1 MLLHCPAVSDAATD
15 LVHHLQRRSLL
26 EQQQRMARAG
36 YAYGVDLRRAYW
48 LGTSSLTRPLV
59 GAADRRWAELTSRL
73 QRDAL
78 LPPERTPAKL
88 LREVTE
94 AAAVLRAPVPTVRA
108 LAPRVTAREPWPT
121 ALPIGTT
128 HGSVTWLVLDPERVA
143 RLSPAAR
150 RFVLTSALAHL
161 QCDHGTLFTLHL
173 LTRGRSRAARSVR
186 RVLAPW
192 SKVAIFSADRA
203 GLLAAVDLELVVRTL
218 EEEAR
223 HEREIPWWPAFP
235 DARVR
240 TEALRDFDHSAVMAR
255 ARRLHERAR
264 RARADAQAFV
274 DAQAAVDDEGAMT
287 DAAADDDAAVE
298 ASEGGSTRAGAE
310 GETKTAAGRAAMHA
324 VNDGEALAA
333 GAGAGEGPEARTGE
347 AATATE
353 AEPTPL
359 EPEGP
364 EVGVPSGP
372 GWSLARC
379 DARLTR
385 RLGLL

>member
-1 MLLHCPAVSDAATD
+1 MSDAATD

-59 GAADRRWAELTSRL
+59 GAADRRWAELTGQL

-94 AAAVLRAPVPTVRA
+94 AADVLRAPVPTVRA
-108 LAPRVTAREPWPT
+108 LAPQVTAREPWPT

-128 HGSVTWLVLDPERVA
+128 HGSVTWLVLNPRRVA

-235 DARVR
+235 DAGIRP
-240 TEALRDFDHSAVMAR
+240 EALRDFDHSAVMAR

-264 RARADAQAFV
+264 RARDDAQAFV
-274 DAQAAVDDEGAMT
+274 DAQAATAGEAATTRAAGDDEASV
-287 DAAADDDAAVE
+287 AAD
-298 ASEGGSTRAGAE
+298 EGSSTRADAE
-310 GETKTAAGRAAMHA
+310 GETKTTAGRAAPH
-324 VNDGEALAA
+324 VVSDGEAVAA
-333 GAGAGEGPEARTGE
+333 GAGAPMGAGAGEEPEAGTGE
-347 AATATE
+347 AAQAATS
-353 AEPTPL
+353 APTPL